1 MNVKYYTAFQR
12 VVHHIKT
19 TPDYTIDNGAET
31 LAVVFNMHT
40 KYMHTAL
47 REALK

>member
-19 TPDYTIDNGAET
+19 TTYTIDNGADA
-31 LAVVFNMHT
+31 LVIVFNFPAHDI
-40 KYMHTAL
+40 YAQL
-47 REALK
+47 REALE

>member
-19 TPDYTIDNGAET
+19 TTYTIDKGAET
-31 LAVVFNMHT
+31 LAVVFDIPT
-40 KYMHTAL
+40 TIIYAQL
-47 REALK
+47 REALE